1 MSLQVTASLATKV
14 GFASH
19 QNAVAILTDL
29 ALENAGE
36 EPLLNLTVRLGSG
49 PSFVETKLWKI
60 DVLQPGASLRV
71 SDRNVNLN
79 AGYLADLSESLR
91 GEIIIEVSRE
101 DETPPLFSGRYPV
114 ELLAKNHWGG
124 TGSMPELLPAFC
136 MPNDPA
142 VDKVLKAASDVL
154 RRAGKESGIDGYKSK
169 SRMRTWELASAI
181 WSAVSGLGL
190 GYSYPPASFEVE
202 GQKVRTPGAI
212 LEGRLA
218 TCLDTSM
225 LFASAMEQAGLNPLI
240 ILSQGHAFV
249 GVWLQPQE
257 FSQLTTDEAAAVRK
271 RVELQEMLVFE
282 TTLVTNSPVPSFS
295 TAVEA
300 GKKKLSDEEFRMAI
314 DIRRARMRK
323 IKPLSISTPG
333 VNVDPGAPAPTAAE
347 SLEEAPRLPAFDVE
361 ITQEPTTADDRV
373 SQWQRKLLDL
383 TARNRLL
390 HLPERSKH
398 VPLIC
403 ADPGALEDL
412 LSAGKTIRIAAL
424 PDLEKGGRDAKLYE
438 QQNREE
444 LQQQYAREA
453 LLSNEVLSPLP
464 QKKLEAELIDLY
476 RKARTDMDE
485 GGANTLF
492 LALGFL
498 NWKKSADD
506 TRTYRA
512 PLILLPVKLQ
522 RRSALSGVT
531 MIAHEDEPRFN
542 LTLLELLR
550 QDFDLRIPGLDG
562 ELLQDESGID
572 VIGVW
577 NRARVAVKEIP
588 GFEVTTETALGTF
601 SFAKYLMWK
610 DLTDRKD
617 QLTANS
623 VVKHLIER
631 GEERFADQYK
641 YPSESELDAVISPAE
656 LFTPLPADSS
666 QIAAVVASARGCNFV
681 LDGPPG
687 TGKSQTIANMIV
699 HNLSIGRRVLFVAE
713 KMAALEVVHRRL
725 AEKGLAEFCLEVH
738 SNKTSK
744 IQILEQLDRAWSTR
758 GGLSQSEWD
767 RETDRLRTLRD
778 RLNGVCERL
787 HLRHPNGMTIHEAV
801 GRVTR
806 DHGPST
812 PRLSWANGTQHSTEE
827 FVAMRETARRVD
839 LNFDAYSDAP
849 TEFCIIEQ
857 VEWSN
862 GWQESVLGTA
872 KTLPMTIDSLV
883 TARDQLKAAC
893 QFAIPAET
901 DVAMERLTKFVRA
914 IQAAYKKDLSFAFAP
929 DLREKLGAARR
940 LLELLGEYGEEEAKL
955 SVRYGAEAVRKID
968 VDQLEAQW
976 AEATKKFWFLASFA
990 KKRVAKTLAA
1000 QAGTTSFPQVPHDSP
1015 LLRRMKELLRQMD
1028 ALKPMLSGIPGCAGL
1043 DSHPDVIN
1051 DVTSIAEALQQQLPR
1066 LVSSPDEL
1074 ISIKGAVRRLVVD
1087 ANEFLGE
1094 EGTIAIAVGNLEG
1107 AIREYREA
1115 YGRFVDLC
1123 AITKRDD
1130 LSLNQIKAA
1139 AETITTSERRLRS
1152 WCTWRRVRQT
1162 AIQQNLAPLVIAVEE
1177 GRLAKGEVEPTF
1189 LTAYSKWFAAEMID
1203 REPILRDFV
1212 SVEHMD
1218 CIKEFRRV
1226 DEQVAKLTAD
1236 YARTALS
1243 GQLPARSEVGRN
1255 DGYGILKHELQ
1266 KKRSHKPLRR
1276 LASEMGEAFCRL
1288 APCMLMSPLSIA
1300 QYLPADQQLFDLV
1313 IFDEAS
1319 QITPW
1324 DAVGSIARG
1333 KQVVIAGDP
1342 RQMPPTNFFQRG
1354 SGDTEFDGD
1363 VETDL
1368 ESILDECLAVGIP
1381 RHSLSWHYRSRHE
1394 SLIAFSNHAYYGNNL
1409 ITFPA
1414 AVTRESAV
1422 IWRRVQGTYAK
1433 GKGQT
1438 NQAEA
1443 EAMVAETVRLLTD
1456 PGFIKSRQTLGLITL
1471 NSNQQ
1476 KLVEDLLD
1484 AARRKHPEIEPYFK
1498 EDQSEP
1504 VVVKN
1509 LETVQGDE
1517 RDVILLGIC
1526 YGPTELGAGSM
1537 SMNFG
1542 PLNRD
1547 GGERRLNVA
1556 LTRSK
1561 HEMVV
1566 FTSFDPSL
1574 IDLNRTSARAVRDL
1588 KHFLEFADKG
1598 PRALAEAVQG
1608 SVGGFDSPF
1617 EEAVAGRLRDKG
1629 WEVVP
1634 QVGVSRFRIDLGIV
1648 HPDRPGDFL
1657 VGVECDG
1664 ATYHR
1669 SATARD
1675 RDKVRAA
1682 VLNGLGWDL
1691 LRVWSTDWFVDQ
1703 EREVERLHTTLESLL
1718 NEKRARHVAEA
1729 PSVVDLGEE
1738 NTEAEPDSI
1747 DPKASLF
1754 PEDDEDISESESG
1767 ADASGQ
1773 DSMSNGATMYR
1784 TVDFSEFLER
1794 INPVDFYDDSYNS
1807 TLVDL
1812 IRLTLQ
1818 SEAPI
1823 ADDLLI
1829 QRIARA
1835 HDFKRVGRLI
1845 RERVL
1850 ALVDVH
1856 FHLRLDPVGGAF
1868 VWLNESG
1875 PREMIIFRV
1884 PVVEGVSRSIEE
1896 IPSEEIL
1903 AVTLYSGLDSSAVEI
1918 ARALGIKRLTTSGK
1932 ERIERAIEFIRG
1944 HSTAPIVSSE
1954 GERFELQSFTEKGAQ

>member
-1 MSLQVTASLATKV
+1 MSLQLTASLAPKI

-19 QNAVAILTDL
+19 QNAVALLQEL
-29 ALENAGE
+29 ALENTGE
-36 EPLLNLTVRLGSG
+36 EALLHLTVRLGSA
-49 PSFVETKLWKI
+49 PFFVEPKIWKI
-60 DVLQPGASLRV
+60 DVLQPGASIRMD
-71 SDRNVNLN
+71 DRNVNLD
-79 AGYLADLSESLR
+79 AGFLADLAESVR
-91 GEIIIEVSRE
+91 GEVFIEVTRE
-101 DETPPLFSGRYPV
+101 GESELLLSNRYPL
-114 ELLAKNHWGG
+114 ELLAKNQWGG

-169 SRMRTWELASAI
+169 SRTRTWELVSAI
-181 WSAVSGLGL
+181 WSAISGLGL
-190 GYSYPPASFEVE
+190 SYAYPPASFEVE

-225 LFASAMEQAGLNPLI
+225 LFASALEQASLNPLI
-240 ILSQGHAFV
+240 ILSDGHAFV

-271 RVELQEMLVFE
+271 RVELQELLVFE
-282 TTLVTNSPVPSFS
+282 TTLVTQSPAPAFS
-295 TAVEA
+295 LAVEA
-300 GKKKLSDEEFRMAI
+300 AKKNLSDEEFRMAI

-323 IKPLSISTPG
+323 IKPLGLATPAADMSSAST
-333 VNVDPGAPAPTAAE
+333 APPVSE

-361 ITQEPTTADDRV
+361 MTEEPTTADDRV
-373 SQWQRKLLDL
+373 TQWQRKLLDL

-390 HLPERSKH
+390 HLPERSKQ
-398 VPLIC
+398 VPLVC
-403 ADPGALEDL
+403 PDPETLEDL
-412 LSAGKTIRIAAL
+412 LAAGKTIRISAF
-424 PDLEKGGRDAKLYE
+424 PDLEQGGRDAKLYA

-444 LQQQYAREA
+444 LRQQYAREA
-453 LLSNEVLSPLP
+453 LQSNEVLSSLP
-464 QKKLEAELIDLY
+464 QRKLEAELIDLY

-498 NWKKSADD
+498 NWKKTADD
-506 TRTYRA
+506 TRSYRA
-512 PLILLPVKLQ
+512 PLILMPVKLL
-522 RRSALSGVT
+522 RKSALSGVT
-531 MIAHEDEPRFN
+531 MTAHEDEPRFN
-542 LTLLELLR
+542 LTLLELLH
-550 QDFDLRIPGLDG
+550 QDFDLKIPGLDG
-562 ELLQDESGID
+562 ELPQDGSGID
-572 VIGVW
+572 VSGVW
-577 NRARVAVKEIP
+577 NRVRVAVKEIP
-588 GFEVTTETALGTF
+588 GFEVTTEIALGTF

-617 QLTANS
+617 QLTQNS

-631 GEERFADQYK
+631 GEERFGGESQ
-641 YPSESELDAVISPAE
+641 YPSERDLDATISPAE

-687 TGKSQTIANMIV
+687 TGKSQTIANMIA

-725 AEKGLAEFCLEVH
+725 AEKGIAEFCLEVH

-744 IQILEQLDRAWSTR
+744 TEILQQLDRAWSAR
-758 GGLSQSEWD
+758 GDLSQSEWT

-778 RLNGVCERL
+778 RLNGICERL
-787 HLRHPNGMTIHEAV
+787 HLRHPNGMTIHQAV

-806 DHGPST
+806 DHGTAT
-812 PRLSWANGTQHSTEE
+812 PRLSWASATQHSAAE
-827 FVAMRETARRVD
+827 FEAMCETARRLD

-849 TEFCIIEQ
+849 KDFSIIEQ
-857 VEWSN
+857 SEWSN
-862 GWQESVLGTA
+862 GWQEAVFGTA
-872 KTLPMTIDSLV
+872 KTLPSTIHALV
-883 TARDQLKAAC
+883 SARVQLMRAC
-893 QFAIPAET
+893 QFDIPAGT
-901 DVAMERLTKFVRA
+901 DLAMERLARFVWV
-914 IQAAYKKDLSFAFAP
+914 ILAAHRKDMSFAFAP
-929 DLREKLGAARR
+929 DLTEKLGAARR
-940 LLELLGEYGEEEAKL
+940 LLTLVEEYGAEEAKL
-955 SVRYGAEAVRKID
+955 SVRYGAEAARNID
-968 VDQLEAQW
+968 VDQLDTQW
-976 AEATKKFWFLASFA
+976 AAASKKFWILANLAKKSVAKSLAS
-990 KKRVAKTLAA
+990 
-1000 QAGTTSFPQVPHDSP
+1000 QAGSDVLPNVQQDSP
-1015 LLRRMKELLRQMD
+1015 RLRRMKLLLRDMD
-1028 ALKPMLSGIPGCAGL
+1028 ELKPLVANIPGCAGL
-1043 DSHPDVIN
+1043 DSKSALVKEVIG
-1051 DVTSIAEALQQQLPR
+1051 IAESLQQQLPP
-1066 LVSSPDEL
+1066 LISSPDEL
-1074 ISIKGAVRRLVVD
+1074 VSMKGAARRLVVD
-1087 ANEFLGE
+1087 ANELLAPDG
-1094 EGTIAIAVGNLEG
+1094 AIALAVGSLEG
-1107 AIREYREA
+1107 AIREYREIHR
-1115 YGRFVDLC
+1115 RFTDLC
-1123 AITKRDD
+1123 AIPNRETLTLDQ
-1130 LSLNQIKAA
+1130 LKAA
-1139 AETITTSERRLRS
+1139 AEAITTNETRLRS
-1152 WCTWRRVRQT
+1152 WCMWRRVRLT
-1162 AIQQNLAPLVIAVEE
+1162 AIQQNLAPLIAAIEE
-1177 GRLAKGEVEPTF
+1177 NRLAKGSVESAF
-1189 LTAYSKWFAAEMID
+1189 LTAYSKWFAAAMID

-1212 SVEHMD
+1212 SAEHMD
-1218 CIKEFRRV
+1218 SIEEFRRV
-1226 DEQVAKLTAD
+1226 DDRVAKLTAE
-1236 YARTALS
+1236 YTRTVLC
-1243 GQLPARSEVGRN
+1243 GRLPAKTDVGKK

-1276 LASEMGEAFCRL
+1276 LASEMGEAFGHL

-1354 SGDTEFDGD
+1354 SNDSEFDGD
-1363 VETDL
+1363 VEGDL

-1381 RHSLSWHYRSRHE
+1381 RHSLNWHYRSRHE
-1394 SLIAFSNHAYYGNNL
+1394 SLIAFSNHAYYDNNL

-1414 AVTRESAV
+1414 AVTRDSAV
-1422 IWRRVQGTYAK
+1422 IWRRVHGIYAK
-1433 GKGQT
+1433 GQGQT
-1438 NQAEA
+1438 NQLEA
-1443 EAMVAETVRLLTD
+1443 EAIVAETVKRLTD
-1456 PGFIKSRQTLGLITL
+1456 PAFIKSGQTLAIITL
-1471 NSNQQ
+1471 NSKQQ
-1476 KLVEDLLD
+1476 KLIEDLLD
-1484 AARRKHPEIEPYFK
+1484 AARRGHPEIEPYFS
-1498 EDQSEP
+1498 EELSEP

-1526 YGPTELGAGSM
+1526 YGPTALGAGTM

-1542 PLNRD
+1542 PLSRD

-1561 HEMVV
+1561 REMMV

-1588 KHFLEFADKG
+1588 KHFLEFADRG
-1598 PRALAEAVQG
+1598 PRALAEAVHG

-1648 HPDRPGDFL
+1648 HPDHPGDFL

-1682 VLNGLGWDL
+1682 VLEGLGWTL

-1703 EREVERLHTTLESLL
+1703 EREIERLHANLNSLL
-1718 NEKRARHVAEA
+1718 NERRARVADEA
-1729 PSVVDLGEE
+1729 PNIVEFNVATTDTAVKLIASEASVFHGLANDDV
-1738 NTEAEPDSI
+1738 TEPN
-1747 DPKASLF
+1747 F
-1754 PEDDEDISESESG
+1754 G
-1767 ADASGQ
+1767 ADVSFDGKLGGGITTYQ
-1773 DSMSNGATMYR
+1773 
-1784 TVDFSEFLER
+1784 TVDFSEFLDR
-1794 INPVDFYDDSYNS
+1794 ISPENFHDESYDAV
-1807 TLVDL
+1807 LVDL
-1812 IRLTLQ
+1812 IRQTLTL
-1818 SEAPI
+1818 EAPI
-1823 ADDLLI
+1823 AVDLLV

-1835 HDFKRVGRLI
+1835 HDFKRSGSRI

-1850 ALVDVH
+1850 ALVDDH
-1856 FHLRLDPVGGAF
+1856 FHVRQDPIDGSF
-1868 VWLNESG
+1868 VWLDEKGSAAVIN
-1875 PREMIIFRV
+1875 FRV
-1884 PVVEGVSRSIEE
+1884 PVGDENVRSIEE
-1896 IPSEEIL
+1896 IPYEEIQ
-1903 AVTLYSGLDSSAVEI
+1903 AAFAHGGESSAIQI
-1918 ARALGIKRLTTSGK
+1918 ARVFGNKRLSAAAR
-1932 ERIERAIEFIRG
+1932 ERIERAIEL
-1944 HSTAPIVSSE
+1944 SK
-1954 GERFELQSFTEKGAQ
+1954 ERQRPNN

>member
-1 MSLQVTASLATKV
+1 MSLQVTASLATKI

-19 QNAVAILTDL
+19 QNAVALLLDL
-29 ALENAGE
+29 VLENTSEVA
-36 EPLLNLTVRLGSG
+36 LQNLTVRLGSA
-49 PSFVETKLWKI
+49 PAFLESKIWKV
-60 DVLQPGASLRV
+60 DSLQSGASLRM
-71 SDRNVNLN
+71 SDRNVNLD
-79 AGYLADLSESLR
+79 AGFLADLTESLR
-91 GEIIIEVSRE
+91 GEIIIETSRE
-101 DETPPLFSGRYPV
+101 EDSVPLFSGRYPV

-169 SRMRTWELASAI
+169 SRTRTWELASAI

-190 GYSYPPASFEVE
+190 GYAYPPASFEVE

-218 TCLDTSM
+218 TCLDTSL
-225 LFASAMEQAGLNPLI
+225 LFASALEQAGLNPLI
-240 ILSQGHAFV
+240 ILTKGHAFT

-282 TTLVTNSPVPSFS
+282 TTLVTQSPVPSFS
-295 TAVEA
+295 SAVEA
-300 GKKKLSDEEFRMAI
+300 AKKKLSDDEFCMAI

-323 IKPLSISTPG
+323 IKPLGISTP
-333 VNVDPGAPAPTAAE
+333 VTPVEPGGSVPPVSE

-361 ITQEPTTADDRV
+361 ISQEPTTADDRV

-398 VPLIC
+398 VPLVC
-403 ADPGALEDL
+403 PDPGALEDL
-412 LSAGKTIRIAAL
+412 LAAGKTIRISAL
-424 PDLEKGGRDAKLYE
+424 PDLEKSGRDAKLYE
-438 QQNREE
+438 QQNQEE
-444 LQQQYAREA
+444 LHQQYAREA
-453 LLSNEVLSPLP
+453 LLSSEVLSPLP
-464 QKKLEAELIDLY
+464 QKKLEAELIDLF
-476 RKARTDMDE
+476 RKSRTDMDE

-498 NWKKSADD
+498 NWKKTADD

-512 PLILLPVKLQ
+512 PLILQPVKLL
-522 RRSALSGVT
+522 RKSALSGVT
-531 MIAHEDEPRFN
+531 MTSHEDEPRFN
-542 LTLLELLR
+542 LTLLELLN
-550 QDFDLRIPGLDG
+550 QDFDLKIPGLDG
-562 ELLQDESGID
+562 ELPQDDSGID
-572 VIGVW
+572 VTGIW
-577 NRARVAVKEIP
+577 NRVRVVVKDIP

-617 QLTANS
+617 QLMANS
-623 VVKHLIER
+623 VVRHLIER
-631 GEERFADQYK
+631 GEEKFGEESQY
-641 YPSESELDAVISPAE
+641 PNAAELDDIILPSE

-725 AEKGLAEFCLEVH
+725 AEKGIAEFCLEVH
-738 SNKTSK
+738 SNKTAK
-744 IQILEQLDRAWSTR
+744 MEILQQLDRAWSAR
-758 GGLSQSEWD
+758 GELSESEWS

-787 HLRHPNGMTIHEAV
+787 HLRHANGMTIHQAV
-801 GRVTR
+801 GRAAR
-806 DHGPST
+806 DHSAAT
-812 PRLSWANGTQHSTEE
+812 PRLSWATGTQHSSEE
-827 FVAMRETARRVD
+827 FEAMREIARRLD
-839 LNFDAYSDAP
+839 LNFDAYADAP
-849 TEFCIIEQ
+849 KDFSIIEQ
-857 VEWSN
+857 GEWSN
-862 GWQESVLGTA
+862 RWQEEVLGTSRV
-872 KTLPMTIDSLV
+872 LPTTINALIS
-883 TARDQLKAAC
+883 ARDQIKRVC
-893 QFAIPAET
+893 QFGIASDT
-901 DVAMERLTKFVRA
+901 DSAMERLVQFVRTVLA
-914 IQAAYKKDLSFAFAP
+914 THKKDVSFAFAP
-929 DLREKLGAARR
+929 DLTEKLGAARR
-940 LLELLGEYGEEEAKL
+940 LLALLERYGADEKNL
-955 SVRYGAEAVRKID
+955 SVRYKSEAARHID
-968 VDQLEAQW
+968 VDQLDVAW
-976 AEATKKFWFLASFA
+976 AEANNRFWPFSIWAKNGVSEKLAS
-990 KKRVAKTLAA
+990 
-1000 QAGTTSFPQVPHDSP
+1000 QGGTGPPPIVELDRP
-1015 LLRRMKELLRQMD
+1015 LLRQLKEMLCEMD
-1028 ALKPMLSGIPGCAGL
+1028 TLKPVLGNFPGCAGI
-1043 DSHPDVIN
+1043 DSNSDVIKN
-1051 DVTSIAEALQQQLPR
+1051 VIGIAEAMQNQLPR
-1066 LVSSPDEL
+1066 LISSPDEL
-1074 ISIKGAVRRLVVD
+1074 ISFKGAVRRLVVD
-1087 ANEFLGE
+1087 ANELLGP
-1094 EGTIAIAVGNLEG
+1094 EGEIALAAGGLEG
-1107 AIREYREA
+1107 ALREYRQTC
-1115 YGRFVDLC
+1115 GRFADLC
-1123 AITKRDD
+1123 AITQRDV
-1130 LSLNQIKAA
+1130 LSLDKIKAA
-1139 AETITTSERRLRS
+1139 AETITSSEDRLRS

-1162 AIQQNLAPLVIAVEE
+1162 AIQQNLEPLVIAIEE
-1177 GRLAKGEVEPTF
+1177 GRLTKGDVEPAF

-1218 CIKEFRRV
+1218 CIEEFRRV
-1226 DEQVAKLTAD
+1226 DDLVAKLTAE
-1236 YARTALS
+1236 YTRTVLC
-1243 GQLPARSEVGRN
+1243 GRLPAKTEVGRK

-1276 LASEMGEAFCRL
+1276 LASEMGEAFSHL

-1300 QYLPADQQLFDLV
+1300 QYLPANQQLFDLV

-1333 KQVVIAGDP
+1333 SQVVIAGDP

-1354 SGDTEFDGD
+1354 SGDNEFDGD
-1363 VETDL
+1363 VEEDL

-1394 SLIAFSNHAYYGNNL
+1394 SLIAFSNHTYYGNKL

-1414 AVTRESAV
+1414 AVTRDNAV

-1438 NQAEA
+1438 NQVEA
-1443 EAMVAETVRLLTD
+1443 EAMVAETVKRLTD
-1456 PGFIKSRQTLGLITL
+1456 PSFVRSGKSLALITL
-1471 NSNQQ
+1471 NSKQQ
-1476 KLVEDLLD
+1476 ELVEDLLD
-1484 AARRKHPEIEPYFK
+1484 AARRKHPEIEPYFS
-1498 EDQSEP
+1498 DSLSEP

-1526 YGPTELGAGSM
+1526 YGPTELGAGTM

-1561 HEMVV
+1561 QEMVV
-1566 FTSFDPSL
+1566 FTSFDHSL
-1574 IDLNRTSARAVRDL
+1574 IDLNRTSARAIRDL
-1588 KHFLEFADKG
+1588 KNFLDFADRG

-1608 SVGGFDSPF
+1608 SVGGYDSPF
-1617 EEAVAGRLRDKG
+1617 EEAVAERLRDKG

-1648 HPDRPGDFL
+1648 DPDRPGDFL

-1682 VLNGLGWDL
+1682 VLEGLGWNL

-1703 EREVERLHTTLESLL
+1703 ARETERLHAQLESILEDKRQLL
-1718 NEKRARHVAEA
+1718 KSATHSSLALTEPAEA
-1729 PSVVDLGEE
+1729 LVHPAKPQNPAFAAEAVSKPAS
-1738 NTEAEPDSI
+1738 NTDAT
-1747 DPKASLF
+1747 
-1754 PEDDEDISESESG
+1754 SETLILQS
-1767 ADASGQ
+1767 AIVYQTA
-1773 DSMSNGATMYR
+1773 
-1784 TVDFSEFLER
+1784 DFSEFLDR
-1794 INPVDFYDDSYNS
+1794 INPDNFYDASYDGV
-1807 TLVDL
+1807 LVDL
-1812 IRLTLQ
+1812 IRQTLI

-1823 ADDLLI
+1823 ADGLLV

-1835 HDFKRVGRLI
+1835 HDFKRAGRLI

-1850 ALVDVH
+1850 AIVDAH
-1856 FHLRLDPVGGAF
+1856 FHLREDPVEGLF
-1868 VWLNESG
+1868 VWKHEADPNG
-1875 PREMIIFRV
+1875 TIPFRF
-1884 PVVEGVSRSIEE
+1884 PAEGMDARGIEE
-1896 IPSEEIL
+1896 IPCEEIR
-1903 AVTLYSGLDSSAVEI
+1903 AAATHGGMECSAVQI
-1918 ARALGIKRLTTSGK
+1918 ARILGNKRLTTAGK
-1932 ERIERAIEFIRG
+1932 ERIDRALGLPEDGQHPDI
-1944 HSTAPIVSSE
+1944 SQM
-1954 GERFELQSFTEKGAQ
+1954 L

>member
-1 MSLQVTASLATKV
+1 MSLQCTISLAPKI

-19 QNAVAILTDL
+19 QNAVALLQELT
-29 ALENAGE
+29 LENPGE
-36 EPLLNLTVRLGSG
+36 EALQNLTVRLSSAPLFLEGKS
-49 PSFVETKLWKI
+49 WKI
-60 DVLQPGASLRV
+60 DVLQPGASIRMI
-71 SDRNVNLN
+71 DRNLNLD
-79 AGYLADLSESLR
+79 AAYLSDLTESVR
-91 GEIIIEVSRE
+91 GEILIEVSRE
-101 DETPPLFSGRYPV
+101 EEAPPLFYGRYPV
-114 ELLAKNHWGG
+114 ELLAKNQWGG

-154 RRAGKESGIDGYKSK
+154 RSAGKESGIDGYKSK
-169 SRMRTWELASAI
+169 SRTRTWELASAI
-181 WSAVSGLGL
+181 WSAISGLGL
-190 GYSYPPASFEVE
+190 GYTYPPASFEVE

-212 LEGRLA
+212 MEGRLA

-225 LFASAMEQAGLNPLI
+225 LFASALEQASLNPLI
-240 ILSQGHAFV
+240 ILSEGHAFV

-271 RVELQEMLVFE
+271 RVELQELLVFE
-282 TTLVTNSPVPSFS
+282 TTLVTQSPVPSFS
-295 TAVEA
+295 MAVEA
-300 GKKKLSDEEFRMAI
+300 AKKNLSDEQFRMAI

-323 IKPLSISTPG
+323 IKPLG
-333 VNVDPGAPAPTAAE
+333 LAKPGASAGSTAAAPLFSD

-361 ITQEPTTADDRV
+361 IIEEPTTADDRV

-383 TARNRLL
+383 TVRNRLL
-390 HLPERSKH
+390 HLPERSKQ
-398 VPLIC
+398 VPLVC
-403 ADPGALEDL
+403 PDPGMLEDL
-412 LSAGKTIRIAAL
+412 LSAGKTIRISAF

-444 LQQQYAREA
+444 LHQQYAREA
-453 LLSNEVLSPLP
+453 LQSNEVLSSLP

-498 NWKKSADD
+498 NWKKTADD
-506 TRTYRA
+506 TRSYRA
-512 PLILLPVKLQ
+512 PLILLPVKLL
-522 RRSALSGVT
+522 RKSALSGVT
-531 MIAHEDEPRFN
+531 MTVHEDEPRFN

-550 QDFDLRIPGLDG
+550 QDFDLKIPGLDG
-562 ELLQDESGID
+562 ELPQDGSGID
-572 VIGVW
+572 VVGVW
-577 NRARVAVKEIP
+577 NRVRTAVKEIP
-588 GFEVTTETALGTF
+588 GFEVTTEIALGTF

-617 QLTANS
+617 QLIANS

-631 GEERFADQYK
+631 GEEKFGGESQY
-641 YPSESELDAVISPAE
+641 PRESDLDAMISPAE

-687 TGKSQTIANMIV
+687 TGKSQTIANMIA

-725 AEKGLAEFCLEVH
+725 AEKGIAEFCLEVH

-744 IQILEQLDRAWSTR
+744 MEILKQLDHAWNAR
-758 GGLSQSEWD
+758 GDLGVEEWT

-778 RLNGVCERL
+778 RLNGVCKRL
-787 HLRHPNGMTIHEAV
+787 HFRHPNGMTIHQAV

-806 DHGPST
+806 DHGTAT
-812 PRLSWANGTQHSTEE
+812 PRLSWATGTQHGTEE
-827 FVAMRETARRVD
+827 FESMCETAHRLD
-839 LNFDAYSDAP
+839 LNFDAYSHAP
-849 TEFCIIEQ
+849 KDFSIIEQ
-857 VEWSN
+857 SEWSN

-872 KTLPMTIDSLV
+872 KTLPAKIDALIA
-883 TARDQLKAAC
+883 ARDQLKGAC
-893 QFAIPAET
+893 QLDIPAES
-901 DVAMERLTKFVRA
+901 DFAMERLARLVRVMLA
-914 IQAAYKKDLSFAFAP
+914 THNKDMSFAFAP
-929 DLREKLGAARR
+929 NLTERLAAAQRF
-940 LLELLGEYGEEEAKL
+940 LPLVEEYVAEERKL
-955 SVRYGAEAVRKID
+955 SVLYGREAARKID
-968 VDQLEAQW
+968 VDQLDAQW
-976 AEATKKFWFLASFA
+976 AAADKKFWFLASLA
-990 KKRVAKTLAA
+990 KKGVSKSLAS
-1000 QAGTTSFPQVPHDSP
+1000 QAGTEALPDVLQDAPR
-1015 LLRRMKELLRQMD
+1015 LRRMKELLRQMD
-1028 ALKPMLSGIPGCAGL
+1028 ELKPLLDSIPGCAGL
-1043 DSHPDVIN
+1043 DSNSALVREVIG
-1051 DVTSIAEALQQQLPR
+1051 IAASLQQQLPS
-1066 LVSSPDEL
+1066 LISSADEL
-1074 ISIKGAVRRLVVD
+1074 LSLKVAVRLLVVD
-1087 ANEFLGE
+1087 ANELLGPN
-1094 EGTIAIAVGNLEG
+1094 GAIALAVANLET
-1107 AIREYREA
+1107 AIREYREI
-1115 YGRFVDLC
+1115 YTRFANLC
-1123 AITKRDD
+1123 SITKREA
-1130 LSLNQIKAA
+1130 LSWDQIKAA
-1139 AETITTSERRLRS
+1139 AETITTSETRLRS
-1152 WCTWRRVRQT
+1152 WCTWRRVRQA
-1162 AIQQNLAPLVIAVEE
+1162 AIQQNLTPLVAAIEE
-1177 GRLAKGEVEPTF
+1177 GRLAKGDVEPAF

-1203 REPILRDFV
+1203 REPVLRDFV
-1212 SVEHMD
+1212 SAEHMD
-1218 CIKEFRRV
+1218 SIEEFRRV
-1226 DEQVAKLTAD
+1226 DDKVAKLTAE
-1236 YARTALS
+1236 YTRTVLC
-1243 GQLPARSEVGRN
+1243 GRLPSKTEVGKK
-1255 DGYGILKHELQ
+1255 DGYGILKRELQ
-1266 KKRSHKPLRR
+1266 KKRSHKPLRK
-1276 LASEMGEAFCRL
+1276 LASEMGEAFGHL

-1354 SGDTEFDGD
+1354 SNDSEFDGD
-1363 VETDL
+1363 VEEDL

-1381 RHSLSWHYRSRHE
+1381 RHSLNWHYRSRHE

-1414 AVTRESAV
+1414 AVTRDSAV
-1422 IWRRVQGTYAK
+1422 IWRRVQGIYAK
-1433 GKGQT
+1433 GQGQT
-1438 NQAEA
+1438 NQLEA
-1443 EAMVAETVRLLTD
+1443 ESIVAETLKRLTD
-1456 PGFIKSRQTLGLITL
+1456 PKFIKSGHTLAIITL
-1471 NSNQQ
+1471 NSKQQ
-1476 KLVEDLLD
+1476 KLIEDLLD
-1484 AARRKHPEIEPYFK
+1484 AARRSHPEIEPYFS
-1498 EDQSEP
+1498 EDLSEP

-1526 YGPTELGAGSM
+1526 YGPTTLGAGTM

-1561 HEMVV
+1561 QEMMV

-1588 KHFLEFADKG
+1588 KHFLEFADRG
-1598 PRALAEAVQG
+1598 PRALSEAVQG

-1617 EEAVAGRLRDKG
+1617 EEAVAGRLQDKG
-1629 WEVVP
+1629 WEVIT

-1682 VLNGLGWDL
+1682 VLEGLGWNL

-1703 EREVERLHTTLESLL
+1703 EREIERLHANLLSLL
-1718 NEKRARHVAEA
+1718 SEQRQQQASEPAN
-1729 PSVVDLGEE
+1729 VVDIGNAASDITPALIASKVTDFSCRADEPV
-1738 NTEAEPDSI
+1738 TEPVSAAMLDIPMSQEPTVYQTTDYSEFSNRI
-1747 DPKASLF
+1747 DP
-1754 PEDDEDISESESG
+1754 E
-1767 ADASGQ
+1767 
-1773 DSMSNGATMYR
+1773 N
-1784 TVDFSEFLER
+1784 
-1794 INPVDFYDDSYNS
+1794 FYDESYDA
-1807 TLVDL
+1807 TLIEL
-1812 IRLTLQ
+1812 IRLTLRM
-1818 SEAPI
+1818 EAPI
-1823 ADDLLI
+1823 AADLLV

-1835 HDFKRVGRLI
+1835 HDFKRSGRLI

-1850 ALVDVH
+1850 AFLDDY
-1856 FHLRLDPVGGAF
+1856 FHLREDPINGSF
-1868 VWLNESG
+1868 VWIHEDG
-1875 PREMIIFRV
+1875 PCAMISFRI
-1884 PVVEGVSRSIEE
+1884 PSEGEVARSIED
-1896 IPSEEIL
+1896 IPCEEIL
-1903 AVTLYSGLDSSAVEI
+1903 AAALNAGVECSAIQI
-1918 ARALGIKRLTTSGK
+1918 ARTFGNKRLTTPGK
-1932 ERIERAIEFIRG
+1932 ERIDRAIGIL
-1944 HSTAPIVSSE
+1944 V
-1954 GERFELQSFTEKGAQ
+1954 ERNSAITSATGTEKIDVRNQLTKS